1 MNKEPQS
8 PLSPLPLTLASVF
21 KRNRSKT
28 RSLAEVIKILKATS
42 KAHQA
47 SMVSRKNCLAII
59 SSWTGGFHH
68 EQSAE
73 LLNQITTLSNGQWAL
88 DADLGTKI
96 QAIIARLHDL
106 RKEEMNRNKA
116 YKALADAEKRY
127 YRALYKNYS
136 KQDIES
142 LHKTCRSRQEKAQEI
157 DTSFR
162 GAAIVCLTQCLQIF
176 YHQLAMTSDA
186 SKVYC
191 DRVMD
196 LIMSFDCSSI
206 EGCLI
211 DTKDQESP
219 QTCRDDDKTTGAAGS
234 ASDSPSSYSSSNP
247 STPVAPLTGRNGQHE
262 HQSKYNR
269 LTSLMSS
276 PQALTFD
283 DIFNRSKTRS
293 DVAISTPTPYK
304 SPLSPASDAGNAQ
317 WGENYSP
324 Y

>member
-1 MNKEPQS
+1 M
-8 PLSPLPLTLASVF
+8 T
-21 KRNRSKT
+21 
-28 RSLAEVIKILKATS
+28 
-42 KAHQA
+42 
-47 SMVSRKNCLAII
+47 SRKNCLDTI
-59 SSWTGGFHH
+59 SSWTGGFQH
-68 EQSAE
+68 EQSTE
-73 LLNQITTLSNGQWAL
+73 LVNQITTLSNGQRAL

-96 QAIIARLHDL
+96 QAIISRLQEL

-116 YKALADAEKRY
+116 FKALADAEKRY

-136 KQDIES
+136 KQDIDS
-142 LHKTCRSRQEKAQEI
+142 LHKTCRSRQERAQEL
-157 DTSFR
+157 DNSFR

-176 YHQLAMTSDA
+176 YRQLAMTSEA

-191 DRVMD
+191 DKVMD
-196 LIMSFDCSSI
+196 LIMSFDCSAI

-219 QTCRDDDKTTGAAGS
+219 QICRDEDKSTGAVGS
-234 ASDSPSSYSSSNP
+234 SSDSPSSYSSSSP
-247 STPVAPLTGRNGQHE
+247 STPVAPLNGRNGQQE
-262 HQSKYNR
+262 PQSKYNR

-293 DVAISTPTPYK
+293 EIAIGTPTPYK